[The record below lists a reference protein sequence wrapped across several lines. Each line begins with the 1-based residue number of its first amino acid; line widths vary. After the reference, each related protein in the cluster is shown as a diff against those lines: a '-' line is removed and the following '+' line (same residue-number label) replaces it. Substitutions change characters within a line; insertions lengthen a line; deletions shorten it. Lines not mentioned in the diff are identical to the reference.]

1 MSRTSIV
8 NFEMVYKI
16 EFMCG
21 IRGYHVYKTNWT
33 PVLNEMLNCKKD
45 NREEA
50 LD

>member
-8 NFEMVYKI
+8 NFEMVYKT